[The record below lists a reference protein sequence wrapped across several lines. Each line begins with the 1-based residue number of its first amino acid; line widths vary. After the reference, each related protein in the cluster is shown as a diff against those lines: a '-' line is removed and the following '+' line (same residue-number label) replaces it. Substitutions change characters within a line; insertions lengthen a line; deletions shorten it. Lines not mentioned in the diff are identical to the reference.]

1 MNDLPTDAIA
11 CDDAEGR
18 LRISRA
24 LLTALHYPFI
34 DFEGNLIDNLPTG
47 AYTVQGTGAP
57 FTG

>member
-47 AYTVQGTGAP
+47 AYTV
-57 FTG
+57 